1 MDKLAQ
7 SLGVIRQ
14 HIDFIFDNEE
24 SFLKEFGKGVC
35 SDLTE
40 VYFSDNRLKIGYV
53 VDCGMH
59 IGDVVPIDR
68 YIDWRMKIVSID
80 AYK

>member
-1 MDKLAQ
+1 MDKLAE
-7 SLGVIRQ
+7 SLGIIGQ
-14 HIDFIFDNEE
+14 HICFIFDNEE
-24 SFLKEFGKGVC
+24 SFLTEFGKGVC

-40 VYFSDNRLKIGYV
+40 VYFSDTGLKIGYV

-59 IGDVVPIDR
+59 VADNILIDQ